1 MWLEGIAGYCS
12 GFGAAVAVAREA
24 SSATTAAR
32 ALTSIARYHSI
43 TRSSH
48 GLRPAPPPPWPLC
61 FVLITGSS
69 QGVLRASINI
79 HGRRYDMPIERP
91 AAEIEP

>member
-1 MWLEGIAGYCS
+1 
-12 GFGAAVAVAREA
+12 
-24 SSATTAAR
+24 
-32 ALTSIARYHSI
+32 
-43 TRSSH
+43 
-48 GLRPAPPPPWPLC
+48 
-61 FVLITGSS
+61 LITGSS